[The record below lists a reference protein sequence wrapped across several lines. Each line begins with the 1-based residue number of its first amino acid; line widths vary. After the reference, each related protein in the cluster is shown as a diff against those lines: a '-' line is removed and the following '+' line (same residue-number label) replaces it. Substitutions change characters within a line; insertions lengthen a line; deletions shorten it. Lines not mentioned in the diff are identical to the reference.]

1 MATLEAELSKDVLQT
16 LDRWS
21 VPVDPFL
28 IAKDE
33 EIELA
38 PGTFGKGFDARIEY
52 VPEIKRFVIYYRL
65 PGSGRPKGRV
75 NFSIAH
81 ELGHFYLPH
90 HRAKL
95 LAGEMHNS
103 VADYRSSDKREAEAD
118 EFAANLLMPKELFTS
133 EVSRF
138 RQRVCTLSEI
148 CQLAECKLGTS
159 VTSTAR
165 RYCECDIEACSIV
178 LSERGVVKWAMHS
191 SDMKGK
197 NMGYIP
203 FRQPVPRTSK
213 TAELLKLVGEKPIE
227 GTIDGS
233 VEAKVWFERPFPQ
246 SIWEDAMLL
255 GGTGFA
261 LTMLTP
267 DSE

>member
-1 MATLEAELSKDVLQT
+1 MLLKTANLALEVLKT
-16 LDRWS
+16 LDRYRL
-21 VPVDPFL
+21 PVDPFA

-38 PGTFGKGFDARIEY
+38 PGTFSQGFDARIEY

-65 PGSGRPKGRV
+65 PGPGRPIGRV

-118 EFAANLLMPKELFTS
+118 EFAANLLMPKQLFTS

-138 RQRVCTLSEI
+138 RQRVCTLSEV
-148 CQLAECKLGTS
+148 CQLADRKFGTS

-165 RYCECDIEACSIV
+165 RYCECDIEACSFV

-203 FRQPVPRTSK
+203 FGQPVPRTSK
-213 TAELLKLVGEKPIE
+213 TAELWNSSVDQPVE

-233 VEAKVWFERPFPQ
+233 VDAKVWFERPFPQ
-246 SIWEDAMLL
+246 TIWEDAMLL
-255 GGTGFA
+255 GGTGLS